1 MYILKI
7 WIQGI
12 FHHMPQILIKISN
25 KEDTILFHSLMGTYS
40 HLAWVRTEIPEQDI
54 ISVTPTEDMLN
65 DTLLVLDN
73 LRQEIDFNIIEISE

>member
-1 MYILKI
+1 
-7 WIQGI
+7 
-12 FHHMPQILIKISN
+12 MPQILIKISK

-73 LRQEIDFNIIEISE
+73 LRLEIDFNIIEISE

>member
-1 MYILKI
+1 
-7 WIQGI
+7 
-12 FHHMPQILIKISN
+12 MPQILIKISN
-25 KEDTILFHSLMGTYS
+25 KEDTILFHSLLGTYS
-40 HLAWVRTEIPEQDI
+40 NLAWVRTEIPEQDI

>member
-1 MYILKI
+1 
-7 WIQGI
+7 
-12 FHHMPQILIKISN
+12 MPQILIKISK